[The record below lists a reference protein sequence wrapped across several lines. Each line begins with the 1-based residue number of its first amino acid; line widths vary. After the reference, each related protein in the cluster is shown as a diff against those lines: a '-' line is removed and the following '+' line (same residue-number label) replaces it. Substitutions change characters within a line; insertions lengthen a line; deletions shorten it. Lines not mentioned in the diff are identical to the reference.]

1 MHSPPA
7 HLPSS
12 HSLTSD
18 QTRWIKLLRVIARES
33 PARCY
38 TRRAFRQEFPWT
50 NDLCADT
57 NDRTSIA
64 TVGNLKVSN
73 RLTDARVPDFLE
85 TILTSTRVRARR
97 VFALSRKARVLLAFV
112 DIYGKRNQYTWLQ
125 QDRSNLDETFNK
137 DFFLSLPPPLSLSP
151 TSYLSLYLAFL
162 KCLRNFTIFTL
173 TCPIDLLVARLAFA
187 YVRPCRVEANSL
199 WTYARSFTLVFVFRT

>member
-18 QTRWIKLLRVIARES
+18 QTRWIKLLRVIAREF

-137 DFFLSLPPPLSLSP
+137 DFSLSLSPPLSLSNFI
-151 TSYLSLYLAFL
+151 SLPLFCFL
-162 KCLRNFTIFTL
+162 KMFEEFYDFYLDMPHWLACSQACICIRTTL
-173 TCPIDLLVARLAFA
+173 PCWGKFLVDIRQVVHTRFRL
-187 YVRPCRVEANSL
+187 
-199 WTYARSFTLVFVFRT
+199 